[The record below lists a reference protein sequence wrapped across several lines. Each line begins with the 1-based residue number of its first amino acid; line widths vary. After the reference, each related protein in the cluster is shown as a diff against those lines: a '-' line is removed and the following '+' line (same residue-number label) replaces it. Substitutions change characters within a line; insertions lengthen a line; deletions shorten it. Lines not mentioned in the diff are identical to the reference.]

1 MKVAC
6 YARVSTHDQQTLPLQ
21 LRAMEEYAKRRDW
34 TITERISEIG
44 SGKDDNRPKREEL
57 LKKAYRREIDAI
69 LVWKLDRWGR
79 SLADL
84 VSTLKNLT
92 DLKVGFISLTE
103 AIDLTTPTGRALT
116 GMLSVFAEFERDIL
130 RERIKAGIDQ
140 SRMNGKPHGRPRSA
154 LNKASE
160 IAKLHAEGVSKS
172 KIASTLGIGR
182 TSVRRILN
190 QPLAGASSQ
199 IPQQPKKLE
208 AHLWLSV
215 TNNSKFVR
223 GMSRVRKEIE
233 DAILYPYDAKK
244 LKDDGQEYH
253 LTIPYEK
260 ESELDKIVND
270 ILDEME
276 SIADDR
282 NCSTEAIIKD
292 RNSDRQ
298 WD

>member
-21 LRAMEEYAKRRDW
+21 LKAMEEYAKRREW

-92 DLKVGFISLTE
+92 ELKVGFISLTE

-160 IAKLHAEGVSKS
+160 IAKLHAEGISKS

-182 TSVRRILN
+182 TSVRRILS
-190 QPLAGASSQ
+190 QPPASA
-199 IPQQPKKLE
+199 P
-208 AHLWLSV
+208 
-215 TNNSKFVR
+215 
-223 GMSRVRKEIE
+223 
-233 DAILYPYDAKK
+233 
-244 LKDDGQEYH
+244 
-253 LTIPYEK
+253 
-260 ESELDKIVND
+260 
-270 ILDEME
+270 
-276 SIADDR
+276 
-282 NCSTEAIIKD
+282 
-292 RNSDRQ
+292 
-298 WD
+298 